1 MISLQGKVV
10 VITGASSGIGAA
22 AARRFAAA
30 GAVVIATARSREKL
44 ERLSAGAEAPAGGM
58 LFTLP
63 LDVTNERQ
71 VNETFAHIYAAYGTV
86 DVLVNNAGFGLFQPV
101 IEAPMNSFADMM
113 DVNYLGAVR
122 CVKAVLPR
130 MIAARSGHIV
140 NVASIA
146 GVVGTAKSAG
156 YSATKH
162 AVIGFTDALRQ
173 ELHGTGV
180 HVASVN
186 PGPVNTPFFDMA
198 DPGGSYRRNIDRF
211 MVTPER
217 VAEAIVDTIVRR
229 RPQMFVPAYMGWG
242 ATLIRLLP
250 VSMFNRIASRFL
262 NLK

>member
-1 MISLQGKVV
+1 MLSLQGKVV

-22 AARRFAAA
+22 AARRFAAL
-30 GAVVIATARSREKL
+30 GAVVIATARSKEKL
-44 ERLSAGAEAPAGGM
+44 ARLSDGAEAPAGGM

-63 LDVTNERQ
+63 LDVTSDRQ
-71 VNETFAHIYAAYGTV
+71 VNETFEHIYAAYGTV
-86 DVLVNNAGFGLFQPV
+86 DVLVNNAGFGMFQPV
-101 IEAPMNSFADMM
+101 IEAPLNSFVDMM
-113 DVNYLGAVR
+113 NVNYFGAVR
-122 CVKAVLPR
+122 CVKSVLPR
-130 MIAARSGHIV
+130 MTAARSGHIV
-140 NVASIA
+140 NVASVA

-198 DPGGSYRRNIDRF
+198 DPEGSYRRNVGRF

-217 VAEAIVDTIVRR
+217 VAETIVNAVVRR
-229 RPQMFVPAYMGWG
+229 RSQTFVPVYMGWG
-242 ATLIRLLP
+242 AAFIRLLP
-250 VSMFNRIASRFL
+250 PSLFNRIASRFL